1 VLVLL
6 AALPLD
12 VRKGS
17 AFPSSA
23 YFYFLAGPR
32 RSLEPA
38 RMNWSDGPGKA
49 KPYRTSGGEAACV

>member
-38 RMNWSDGPGKA
+38 RIN
-49 KPYRTSGGEAACV
+49 